1 MKKIFSNCSSAGK
14 LMIIIGLLM
23 LIPMVVLPFYPNELI
38 YASAFLIPAIMS
50 IGLGMIVCLFLKPK
64 KDKSEEWQIAVQYS
78 SLTVLFAWTW
88 GILIGA
94 LPFFISGQLNGL
106 HSLFESVSGWTTTGL
121 SVMDVTITPYIF
133 LFHRSF
139 MQYSGGLGFVLVMI
153 MFISGKQSMSLYN
166 AEGHP
171 DKLMPNIKKTAQII
185 FVLYN
190 SFLVLGIIAYLFTG
204 MELFDAITHTMC
216 ALSTGGFSI
225 KLNSIGEYQS
235 LAINI
240 VTIVLM
246 FIGTT
251 NFAVLLLFVKRK
263 FSQALK
269 VSEIKFMIIVFVIFV
284 SVTTLVLMS
293 SGSLSIWQSL
303 DQASF
308 GIASALSTSGFSTVN
323 YALWPSL
330 AIGILILMMLLGGGS
345 GSTAGGI
352 KMTRVY
358 VLLRIVL
365 LNIKKKMTPSRE
377 VDISYYIKAQGKTPI
392 DNTLIIDTVG
402 FIFSYLIIYI
412 VGSFLITFTANT
424 SLLDAMFE
432 FASALGT
439 VGLSV
444 GITNASA
451 SSATLIIE
459 IFGMILGRLEIFIVI
474 IGVYS
479 GFNIIKNSISR
490 KLKWEK

>member
-1 MKKIFSNCSSAGK
+1 MKKMFSNCSSAGK

-23 LIPMVVLPFYPNELI
+23 MIPLIVLPFYPNELV
-38 YASAFLIPAIMS
+38 YASAFIIPAMLS
-50 IGLGMIVCLFLKPK
+50 IGLGLIACLFFKPK
-64 KDKSEEWQIAVQYS
+64 KDQSEEWQTAVQYS
-78 SLTVLFAWTW
+78 SLTVLFAWIW

-94 LPFFISGQLNGL
+94 LPFLISGQLNGL
-106 HSLFESVSGWTTTGL
+106 HALFESVSGWTTTGL

-139 MQYSGGLGFVLVMI
+139 MQYCSGLGFVLVMI

-171 DKLMPNIKKTAQII
+171 DKLMPNIKKTAQLI

-190 SFLVLGIIAYLFTG
+190 SFLVLGVIAYLLAG
-204 MELFDAITHTMC
+204 MEMFDAITHTMC

-235 LAINI
+235 LAINV

-246 FIGTT
+246 FVGTT
-251 NFAVLLLFVKRK
+251 NFAVLLFVKRK

-269 VSEIKFMIIVFVIFV
+269 VSEIKFMIFVFIIFV
-284 SVTTLVLMS
+284 SLTTLVLMS

-330 AIGILILMMLLGGGS
+330 AIGVLILMMLLGGGS

-377 VDISYYIKAQGKTPI
+377 VDISYYIKAQGKTSI
-392 DNTLIIDTVG
+392 DNALIIDTVG
-402 FIFSYLIIYI
+402 FIFSYLITYI
-412 VGSFLITFTANT
+412 IGSFLITFTANT
-424 SLLDAMFE
+424 SLLEAMFE

-444 GITNASA
+444 GITNTSASA
-451 SSATLIIE
+451 ATLITE
-459 IFGMILGRLEIFIVI
+459 ILGMILGRLEIFIVI

-479 GFNIIKNSISR
+479 SYSIIKNSLTK
-490 KLKWEK
+490 KLKW